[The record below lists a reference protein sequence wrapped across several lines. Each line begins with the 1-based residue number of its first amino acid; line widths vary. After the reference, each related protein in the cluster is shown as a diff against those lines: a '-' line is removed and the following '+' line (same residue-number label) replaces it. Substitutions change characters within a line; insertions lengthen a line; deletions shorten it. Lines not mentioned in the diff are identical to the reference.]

1 MAGENRVL
9 VVHGPNLNLLGSRE
23 PGTYGTTTLEQI
35 DAALVAQG
43 KAAGVEVRC
52 FQSNHE
58 GELLDRLQEARA
70 WARGVLINPGGLTH
84 TSVALRDALLATDL
98 PVVEVHLSNVHAR
111 EPFRRHSYVSDISL
125 GPHSRQPGARPD
137 RGPQPSPRAATK
149 LAAASRGPPSD
160 RYEGIRGTVRLGVC
174 PPSVRGALVAINK
187 RKILQSAQKHLQK
200 GALDRAL
207 KEYKTLVEA
216 DPRDANVR
224 LKVGDIYLR
233 QGKTDEA
240 VAAYLKVAQQFM
252 KDGFDAKAVALY
264 KQIGK
269 IDPKRFDIYV
279 PLA

>member
-1 MAGENRVL
+1 M
-9 VVHGPNLNLLGSRE
+9 
-23 PGTYGTTTLEQI
+23 
-35 DAALVAQG
+35 
-43 KAAGVEVRC
+43 
-52 FQSNHE
+52 
-58 GELLDRLQEARA
+58 
-70 WARGVLINPGGLTH
+70 
-84 TSVALRDALLATDL
+84 
-98 PVVEVHLSNVHAR
+98 
-111 EPFRRHSYVSDISL
+111 
-125 GPHSRQPGARPD
+125 
-137 RGPQPSPRAATK
+137 
-149 LAAASRGPPSD
+149 
-160 RYEGIRGTVRLGVC
+160 
-174 PPSVRGALVAINK
+174 AINK